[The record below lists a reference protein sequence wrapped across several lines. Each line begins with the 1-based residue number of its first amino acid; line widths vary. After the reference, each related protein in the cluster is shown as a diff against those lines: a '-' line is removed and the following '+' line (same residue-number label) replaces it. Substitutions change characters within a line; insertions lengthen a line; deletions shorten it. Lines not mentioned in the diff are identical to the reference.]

1 MKSYIITIELEESKP
16 LIWRRVIMPAGA
28 TFNRLHDIIQNVT
41 NFQSG
46 YPNKGYHLHQFDLM
60 EENKI
65 VTDDEEAYLE
75 HQHYQENKAMF
86 EERLKTMPLEMMKF
100 EKSYQERLKIEVRKP
115 RSLKIDA
122 YLEKY
127 KEIRYN
133 YDFGD
138 DWCFIIRLERI
149 VDDYYFGFPTLLDG
163 AETAPPED
171 VGGIGGYYAF
181 LEAYRNSKHPEHEDM
196 KAWAKSTHFREYD
209 LDESNERL
217 KGIHY
222 KKTEWD
228 KINHERY
235 KVIDD
240 TYRKR

>member
-1 MKSYIITIELEESKP
+1 MKSYIIKIELQGSNP

-28 TFNRLHDIIQNVT
+28 TYKKLHDIIQNVT

-46 YPNKGYHLHQFDLM
+46 YPNSGYHLFEFDLTKD
-60 EENKI
+60 NKI
-65 VTDDEEAYLE
+65 VTDNEEAYLE
-75 HQHYQENKAMF
+75 HQHYKKNKAMY
-86 EERLKTMPLEMMKF
+86 EERLKTLPPEMLQF
-100 EKSYQERLKIEVRKP
+100 EKPHQERLKIEVRKP
-115 RSLKIDA
+115 TGLKIDD

-138 DWCFIIRLERI
+138 DCWFIIKLEEI

-171 VGGIGGYYAF
+171 VGGIHGFYEFMEIYKD
-181 LEAYRNSKHPEHEDM
+181 EKHPEHEDI
-196 KAWAKSTHFREYD
+196 KAWAEGMHFREYD
-209 LDESNERL
+209 PDWINERL
-217 KGIHY
+217 KGINY

-235 KVIDD
+235 VVIEDK
-240 TYRKR
+240 YRK